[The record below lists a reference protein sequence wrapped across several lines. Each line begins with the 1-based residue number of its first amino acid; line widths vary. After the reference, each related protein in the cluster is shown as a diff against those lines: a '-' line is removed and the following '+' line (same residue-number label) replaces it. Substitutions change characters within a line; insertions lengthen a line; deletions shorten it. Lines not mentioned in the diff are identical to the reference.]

1 MFNSLPQSLGAA
13 SALALAVVGLVSVAP
28 SATAAD
34 PATVSYNTNVGTIRA
49 EFSDTTLSAGDAF
62 TVAVTLINYEGP
74 ARLSLNLD
82 VPEAGGIP
90 LFVFDGC
97 IDESEAVETCGITAG
112 PDGGV
117 IVAGSPPV
125 DTRATA
131 TVELRVNNAA
141 PAGTYPITGLG
152 IAERPGL
159 PNIAGQLGP
168 ATPFTVT
175 APAEA
180 DLGVALDATAG
191 PLLGS
196 QITYDLD
203 VSNTGPGD
211 ATASSVEIDLPH
223 KVYSVSNLPA
233 ACAYDSSTDVVTC
246 DTGAVTNGDTSS
258 LSFKANIALLA
269 IGSLNATATRVSSSP
284 DDPNPAN
291 DTSTA
296 HCGSL
301 TGLIITC

>member
-1 MFNSLPQSLGAA
+1 MRTIVRRLAASVGAA
-13 SALALAVVGLVSVAP
+13 ALASASLA
-28 SATAAD
+28 ATALPAQASD
-34 PATVSYNTNVGTIRA
+34 PWTYTANTNQGSISIA
-49 EFSDTTLSAGDAF
+49 LSDTTAAPGDAITAEVTFVSTTSSTF
-62 TVAVTLINYEGP
+62 TAEARLFSPTIPAGGYLHNFEPCTDVDPAVTECQRVPGTG
-74 ARLSLNLD
+74 LN
-82 VPEAGGIP
+82 VVSAP
-90 LFVFDGC
+90 
-97 IDESEAVETCGITAG
+97 
-112 PDGGV
+112 
-117 IVAGSPPV
+117 VAPG
-125 DTRATA
+125 A
-131 TVELRVNNAA
+131 TVKATINLTVNPDAA
-141 PAGTYPITGLG
+141 PSSYNLSGVGRFNGTPY
-152 IAERPGL
+152 
-159 PNIAGQLGP
+159 QL
-168 ATPFTVT
+168 TPTRLFTVT

-180 DLGVALDATAG
+180 DLGVDLSATAG

-203 VSNTGPGD
+203 VSNAGPGD
-211 ATASSVEIDLPH
+211 ASASGVEIDLPQ
-223 KVYSVSNLPA
+223 KVYSVANLPA

-246 DTGAVTNGDTSS
+246 DTGAITNGDTSS